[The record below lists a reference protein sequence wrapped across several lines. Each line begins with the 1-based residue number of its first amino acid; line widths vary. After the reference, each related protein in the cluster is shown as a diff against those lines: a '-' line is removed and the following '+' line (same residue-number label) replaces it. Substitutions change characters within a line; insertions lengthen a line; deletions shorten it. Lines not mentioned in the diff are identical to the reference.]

1 MCIVLML
8 IALISI
14 IIELYRIVTRPSA
27 TLEVRSFAMT
37 WVYSMMWPIIVMIIA
52 LSICLR

>member
-1 MCIVLML
+1 MCIALML

-14 IIELYRIVTRPSA
+14 IIGLYRIVTRPSA

-37 WVYSMMWPIIVMIIA
+37 WIYSMMWPIIVVIIA

>member
-1 MCIVLML
+1 MCIALML

-14 IIELYRIVTRPSA
+14 IIGLYRIVTRPSA
-27 TLEVRSFAMT
+27 TLEIRSFAMT
-37 WVYSMMWPIIVMIIA
+37 WVYSMMWPIIVVIIA

>member
-1 MCIVLML
+1 MCIALMI

-14 IIELYRIVTRPSA
+14 IIGIYRIVTRPSA

-37 WVYSMMWPIIVMIIA
+37 WVYSMIWPIVVVIIA

>member
-14 IIELYRIVTRPSA
+14 IIGLYRIVTRPSA
-27 TLEVRSFAMT
+27 TLEVRSFGMT
-37 WVYSMMWPIIVMIIA
+37 WVYSMMWPIIVVIIA

>member
-1 MCIVLML
+1 MCIALML

-14 IIELYRIVTRPSA
+14 IIGFYRIVTRPSA

-37 WVYSMMWPIIVMIIA
+37 WVYSMIWPIIVVIIA

>member
-1 MCIVLML
+1 MCIALMI

-14 IIELYRIVTRPSA
+14 IIGLYRIVTRPSA

-37 WVYSMMWPIIVMIIA
+37 WVYSMMWPIIVVIIA

>member
-1 MCIVLML
+1 MCIVLMI

-14 IIELYRIVTRPSA
+14 IIGLYRIVTRPSA
-27 TLEVRSFAMT
+27 TLEVRSFALT
-37 WVYSMMWPIIVMIIA
+37 WVYSMMWPIIVVIIA